1 MYDYAVRFEKDD
13 SAPGLAVFCRDLP
26 EVNSFGDDQE
36 HAIREA
42 LDGIETVLSLYV
54 EQRRQI
60 PEATPAQDD
69 EHVVHLPA
77 VTVAKIAL
85 WNEMMR
91 RGMKK
96 AELCRQLGVSQ
107 TTGDRLVDFTHTSK
121 MEQLEKALDALNSP
135 VRVAPADPE
144 WINLPYGGGQAGFY
158 AGRLI
163 DELQQRPDRKM
174 LVGAVTG
181 GLSQVKEESLDH
193 FLRTRY
199 AKNPDTMQAVREVI
213 DDLVATG
220 KIEHV
225 QKQPGVAAGYIRL
238 I

>member
-26 EVNSFGDDQE
+26 EVNSFGDDRE

-60 PEATPAQDD
+60 PEATPAQDG

-225 QKQPGVAAGYIRL
+225 QKQPGVAAGFIRL
-238 I
+238 T

>member
-1 MYDYAVRFEKDD
+1 MYDFAIRFEEDGT
-13 SAPGLAVFCRDLP
+13 APGVAVFCRDLP
-26 EVNSFGDDQE
+26 ELNSFGDDRQ
-36 HAIREA
+36 HAISEA
-42 LDGIETVLSLYV
+42 IDAIESALSIYV
-54 EQRRQI
+54 EQRRPI
-60 PEATPAQDD
+60 PAATPAQDG
-69 EHVVHLPA
+69 EVVIHLPA

-174 LVGAVTG
+174 LVGAVAG
-181 GLSQVKEESLDH
+181 VLSQVKEESLDH

-225 QKQPGVAAGYIRL
+225 QKQQGISAGFIRL
-238 I
+238 T